1 MNENRKV
8 LGIELLKFLAAVLIT
23 NSHFKLLYVEP
34 FTPLGTFGAPG
45 NALFFFIS
53 GYTLMLGRKGSFSIW
68 YKRRIQRIWPS
79 IIAWSAFV
87 APVFFRQSI
96 HWQDIWLAGDFWFI
110 HCIVVYYAMFY
121 FLIPYLEKWI
131 KPLVGVSVFMA
142 VLYFFICMPIT
153 PYSIYLE
160 SFHYVCFFGVMLMGA
175 YLASKRNEKSNLKTW
190 KSLNLAFVM
199 LVLFYAIQMV
209 GKGRVGA
216 LYDFQIVSLFPL
228 YGFIYY
234 LYMCVRGAWADKL
247 VKTAVVGTIVRF
259 VAALTLEIYLVGF
272 LMCFC
277 MMGFNHLFPLNL
289 LMTFFVIVF
298 VAYVVKIVGN
308 FISQTFGKEP
318 YNWKRMVVII

>member
-53 GYTLMLGRKGSFSIW
+53 GYTLMLGRKGSFGVW

-79 IIAWSAFV
+79 VIAWSSFV
-87 APVFFRQSI
+87 APIFFRQSI

-110 HCIVVYYAMFY
+110 HCIVVYYAIFY

-131 KPLVGVSVFMA
+131 KPLLGVSILMA
-142 VLYFFICMPIT
+142 VLYFFIGMPIT

-160 SFHYVCFFGVMLMGA
+160 SFHYVCFFGIMLMGA
-175 YLASKRNEKSNLKTW
+175 YLASKRNERPNLKTW
-190 KSLNLAFVM
+190 KSLSLTFVM

-209 GKGRVGA
+209 GKGKIGI
-216 LYDFQIVSLFPL
+216 LYYFQIVSLFPL

-234 LYMCVRGAWADKL
+234 LYVSVCGAWADKL
-247 VKTAVVGTIVRF
+247 VKTAVGTVIRF

-277 MMGFNHLFPLNL
+277 MMGYNHLFPLNL

-308 FISQTFGKEP
+308 FFSQTFGKEP
-318 YNWKRMVVII
+318 YDRKRMVVII